1 MGMTTMTT
9 TLLLAALLLPSELL
23 HPSGELPAAGPGT
36 DGPVQVSLGV
46 LDGHMTVPVH
56 TADGTELTF
65 LVSTGAAVSVLS
77 ESGAARAGDQDLM
90 LGSIPLD
97 MQGSQTLEDARLTV
111 GGTVVDGMVGINT
124 LNRFDVLFDV
134 PGGRMV
140 LKPVGPS
147 VSWAGVTLS
156 PPIRLRVYHGI
167 VLALDVEVQG
177 RTYPAMLELG
187 APALLVNQR
196 VLDETGVADGA
207 TAGLVMGGTAFDD
220 VPVRLSD
227 HPTIARFSPSGD
239 GFVIVGTPPALT
251 CPVAVSWA
259 HREMRTCLP

>member
-1 MGMTTMTT
+1 MMTMT
-9 TLLLAALLLPSELL
+9 TLLLLAAQLPSTPL
-23 HPSGELPAAGPGT
+23 HASGEPAAAGSGI
-36 DGPVQVSLGV
+36 DEPVQVSLGV

-65 LVSTGAAVSVLS
+65 LVSTGAAVTVLS
-77 ESGAARAGDQDLM
+77 ESGAARANGQGLT

-97 MQGSQTLEDARLTV
+97 MQGSRTLEDARLTLA
-111 GGTVVDGMVGINT
+111 GTVVDGMVGINT
-124 LNRFDVLFDV
+124 LNQFDVLFDV
-134 PGGRMV
+134 PGERMV

-147 VSWAGVTLS
+147 VAWPGVALS
-156 PPIRLRVYHGI
+156 PPVRLRVYHGI
-167 VLALDVEVQG
+167 VLALDVEVEG
-177 RTYPAMLELG
+177 HTYPAMLELG

-207 TAGLVMGGTAFDD
+207 TAGLVMGGTSFDA

-239 GFVIVGTPPALT
+239 GFVMVGTPPALS
-251 CPVAVSWA
+251 CPIAVSWA
-259 HREMRTCLP
+259 HRELRTCVR